1 MKRRIFYGYPMIVVL
16 GLMYFCSSGLILPAA
31 NVLNPLM
38 LADESMGLTATV
50 LGAGFSVFVLFQG
63 FSAPL
68 AGAVISRKGV
78 RFTMTVGAAVLTLAA
93 CAMAFFVSSPI
104 AYFIMFGVLASV
116 GSMMAGQVSTQ
127 SAIGEWFVAKRG
139 VAMTVMMIIGASA
152 SFVVPALVEVVV
164 RAMGGSWR
172 AGWYLIIAFAV
183 CMIPMAL
190 FLVKNRPSEIGQ
202 LPDGAESEGELAK
215 SSLSFKVYKRSESLP
230 FSKVLRTPS
239 FWLISLAATGG
250 FVAYTFTTAQG
261 VLHFTTLGIDRVLIV
276 AGVSIMGGATMIGKV
291 VMGSLSDRVEPIR
304 IVSAAGFVLAAG
316 LLLAA
321 AAANEYMM
329 YAYYFLIG
337 FGFGGLGACFPT
349 AMANYFGPGS
359 FSKNLG
365 TGIFVTTIV
374 ASTLPIM
381 GGALFDAMGS
391 CVLAYFITTAIVV
404 VCAICGLLV
413 RIPSHRAS

>member
-1 MKRRIFYGYPMIVVL
+1 MKRLFYGYPMIVIL

-31 NVLNPLM
+31 NILNPLM
-38 LADESMGLTATV
+38 LADGSVGLTATM

-63 FSAPL
+63 FAAPL

-78 RFTMTVGAAVLTLAA
+78 RFTMMVGVVVLLFAA

-139 VAMTVMMIIGASA
+139 MAMTAMMIIGASA
-152 SFVVPALVEVVV
+152 SFVIPALVEVVV
-164 RAMGGSWR
+164 RTMGGSWR
-172 AGWYLIIAFAV
+172 AGWYLIIALAA
-183 CMIPMAL
+183 CMIPLAL
-190 FLVKNRPSEIGQ
+190 FFVKNRPSEVGQ
-202 LPDGAESEGELAK
+202 LPDGAASENELTQ
-215 SSLSFKVYKRSESLP
+215 SSKTFKVYKRSDSLP
-230 FSKVLRTPS
+230 FSKAVRTPA

-250 FVAYTFTTAQG
+250 FVAFTFTTAQG
-261 VLHFTTLGIDRVLIV
+261 VLHFTTLGIDRTLIV
-276 AGVSIMGGATMIGKV
+276 AGVSLMGGATMVGKII
-291 VMGSLSDRVEPIR
+291 MGPLSDRIEPVR
-304 IVSAAGFVLAAG
+304 IVGAAGFVLATG
-316 LLLAA
+316 LLIAA
-321 AAANEYMM
+321 FAVNEYMM

-365 TGIFVTTIV
+365 TGIFVTTVV
-374 ASTLPIM
+374 ASTLPVM
-381 GGALFDAMGS
+381 GGAAFDATGS

-404 VCAICGLLV
+404 VCAVCGLVV
-413 RIPSHRAS
+413 RIPSSRAS